1 LKNPVSIAA
10 VPEYGEA
17 AILDAVKKLLAPLG
31 GMSAFVQAGQK
42 VLIKPNMLLGK
53 PAEKA
58 VTTHPDLVWAVI
70 RLVQECGATALV
82 GDSPGVGLPR
92 AVAKKCGILSVI
104 EKTGATLA
112 LFNDSVPFPNGT
124 GLFHKLEIA
133 RDAAEADVIINLA
146 KLKTHQ
152 MMGLTGGVKNMFGV
166 IVGFRKVNL
175 HFQAGSDKGLFAGM
189 LLDLAKN
196 IAPALTIVDA
206 VTAME
211 GNGPGNGTPVHI
223 GALIAGTNPLAVDTV
238 IIKMLGVAP
247 DSVWTQKVAREQL
260 MSGSSLNEV
269 QITGP
274 EPESLRPPQFK
285 KAKATEIG
293 FGLPAILRK
302 TLKKS
307 LSTLPKKD
315 PDLCITCGICIRH
328 CPAEAMSIVRGHV
341 RINYKRCIGC
351 FCCQELC
358 PVGAIQARQGLLL
371 RFFRLFSKK
380 YRGG

>member
-1 LKNPVSIAA
+1 MKHPVSIAA

-17 AILDAVKKLLAPLG
+17 AILDAVRKLLAPLG
-31 GMSAFVQAGQK
+31 GMSAFVQSGQK

-53 PAEKA
+53 PVEQA
-58 VTTHPDLVWAVI
+58 VTTHPDLVCAVI
-70 RLVQECGATALV
+70 RLVQECGAVALV
-82 GDSPGVGLPR
+82 GDSPGVGSPK
-92 AVAKKCGILSVI
+92 AVAEKCGILGVI

-112 LFNDSVPFPNGT
+112 LFNDSVPLPNEM
-124 GLFHKLEIA
+124 GLFHKLEVA

-152 MMGLTGGVKNMFGV
+152 MMGLTCGVKNMFGV

-175 HFQAGSDKGLFAGM
+175 HFQAGTDKGLFAGM
-189 LLDLAKN
+189 LLELTKHM
-196 IAPALTIVDA
+196 APALTIVDA

-211 GNGPGNGTPVHI
+211 GNGPGSGTPVHI

-238 IIKMLGVAP
+238 IVKMLGVDP
-247 DSVWTQKVAREQL
+247 DSVWTQKVAREQHL
-260 MSGSSLNEV
+260 SGSSLEEV
-269 QITGP
+269 EIFGP
-274 EPESLRPPQFK
+274 DPKSLRPAGFK
-285 KAKATEIG
+285 AAKETDIG
-293 FGLPAILRK
+293 FGLPTILRK

-315 PDLCITCGICIRH
+315 PSLCITCGICIRH
-328 CPAEAMSIVRGHV
+328 CPTEAMSIVRGRVH
-341 RINYKRCIGC
+341 IDYKRCIGC

-380 YRGG
+380 YRG